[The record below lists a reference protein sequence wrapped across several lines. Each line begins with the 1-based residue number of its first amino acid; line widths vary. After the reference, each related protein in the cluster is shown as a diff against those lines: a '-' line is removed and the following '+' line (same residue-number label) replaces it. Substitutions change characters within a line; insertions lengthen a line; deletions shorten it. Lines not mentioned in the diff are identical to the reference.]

1 VIQQRESFKL
11 LSFALLLLLAPLVL
25 AIQTLDASTLQLFA
39 NLMDV
44 LPPTSATQLPT
55 NASLSFQTV
64 TMVMHALSIHSLNT
78 LDAFTLQS
86 VSQLIL
92 APSPLAAMEFA
103 LTLQRTAMMEMSAP
117 STLVISFLELA
128 STAPSLALAEKTT
141 LELAILDQLN
151 VSLERVAPTTPNVT
165 TTIQQQAMSA
175 LQLLDA
181 KTLTLLELI

>member
-11 LSFALLLLLAPLVL
+11 LSFALLLLLAPPVL

-44 LPPTSATQLPT
+44 LPPTIATQLPT
-55 NASLSFQTV
+55 NANLSFQTV

-117 STLVISFLELA
+117 STLAISLLDLA
-128 STAPSLALAEKTT
+128 STPPSLALAEKTT

-151 VSLERVAPTTPNVT
+151 VSSERVAPTTPNVT